1 MYAMEK
7 KKVFVGIDVGT
18 QGIRLVFVDEV
29 GQEQFSASRKFD
41 LTDENRTRQDP
52 ERWWSLLN
60 ILFAEAKLALGE
72 SFYNEYQIAS
82 IGVTST
88 SGTIIPLDRE
98 NKVLYRAIMYSDNR
112 SQKQG
117 EQASVVAASYYQDL
131 PRFTNFNS
139 SCGLAKMC
147 WFKEEFAALFNKEL
161 SRFIHASDFMTGRMT
176 GVYDITDHSNVL
188 KSGYD
193 LHSEEWPPFI
203 EDQLGINLSLL
214 PKVVPIGTVLGK
226 LDAALASDWGL
237 QGSLNVCV
245 GLTDGCASQI
255 AAGAVR
261 LGDWNTTIGTT
272 LVLKG
277 VTDVVLYDEAGS
289 IYCHKHPE
297 GYWMPGGASNIGAD
311 WVHDFSSEE
320 VAAGS
325 VFDAQLEPSPL
336 LYYPLKVKGERFP
349 FISKTAEAFV
359 EGDQNNRGALFQ
371 AGLEGVG
378 FIERYAYEKIEQ
390 LSGRKVERIYAAGG
404 ANGNEKWLKIRACIL
419 NKAILRSDNANGAMG
434 AAVVAAIHGFSG
446 GLTEAA
452 DSLIGHM
459 YTVLPDAALA
469 AKYEDRYQEFIKLLK
484 EKGFLNE

>member
-1 MYAMEK
+1 MEK

-18 QGIRLVFVDEV
+18 QGVRLVFVDEG
-29 GQEQFSASRKFD
+29 GQEQFSGSRKFD
-41 LTDENRTRQDP
+41 LTDENRMKQDP
-52 ERWWSLLN
+52 EVWWSLLN
-60 ILFAEAKLALGE
+60 ALFGEAKLDLGK
-72 SFYNEYQIAS
+72 SFYSEYQVAS

-88 SGTIIPLDRE
+88 SGTIIPLDGE
-98 NKVLYRAIMYSDNR
+98 NRVLYGAIMYSDNR

-117 EQASVVAASYYQDL
+117 EQASIVATAYYKEL

-147 WFKEEFAALFNKEL
+147 WFKEEFADLFENKL
-161 SRFIHASDFMTGRMT
+161 NRFVHASDFITGRMT
-176 GVYDITDHSNVL
+176 GVYGVTDHSNVL

-193 LHSEEWPPFI
+193 LHSEEWPSFI
-203 EDQLGINLSLL
+203 EDELGINLSLL
-214 PKVVPIGTVLGK
+214 SKVVPIGTVLGK
-226 LDAALASDWGL
+226 LDTDLAISWGL
-237 QGSLNVCV
+237 EGSLDVCV

-311 WVHDFSSEE
+311 WVHDFSKEE
-320 VAAGS
+320 VDGGS
-325 VFDAQLEPSPL
+325 VLDGELEPSAL

-359 EGDQNNRGALFQ
+359 VGDVNDRAALFQ

-378 FIERYAYEKIEQ
+378 YIERYAYEKIER
-390 LSGRKVERIYAAGG
+390 LSGRQVEQVYAAGG
-404 ANGNEKWLKIRACIL
+404 ANFNEKWLKIRACIL
-419 NKAILRSDNANGAMG
+419 NKPILRSDNANGAIG
-434 AAVVAAIHGFSG
+434 AAVVAAIHCFAG
-446 GLTEAA
+446 GLTEAT
-452 DSLIGHM
+452 DHLVGNM
-459 YTVLPDAALA
+459 QRVLPDAVLA

-484 EKGFLNE
+484 EKRFLNE

>member
-1 MYAMEK
+1 MEK

-18 QGIRLVFVDEV
+18 QGIRLVFVDEA

-41 LTDENRTRQDP
+41 LTEENRTKQDP
-52 ERWWSLLN
+52 EIWWSLLN
-60 ILFAEAKLALGE
+60 ILFGEAKLALGE

-98 NKVLYRAIMYSDNR
+98 NKVLYGAIMYSDNQ
-112 SQKQG
+112 SQKEG
-117 EQASVVAASYYQDL
+117 ERASVVAASYYQDL

-139 SCGLAKMC
+139 SCGLAKMG
-147 WFKEEFAALFNKEL
+147 WFKEEFADLFNKEL
-161 SRFIHASDFMTGRMT
+161 RRFIHASDFMTGRMT
-176 GVYDITDHSNVL
+176 GVYDVTDHSNVL

-193 LHSEEWPPFI
+193 LHSEEWPLFI
-203 EDQLGINLSLL
+203 EDELGINLSLL
-214 PKVVPIGTVLGK
+214 SKVVPIGTVLGK
-226 LDAALASDWGL
+226 LDATLANDWGL

-289 IYCHKHPE
+289 IYCHKHPA

-311 WVHDFSSEE
+311 WVLDFSKEE
-320 VAAGS
+320 VATGG
-325 VFDAQLEPSPL
+325 VLDAQLEPSPL

-359 EGDQNNRGALFQ
+359 VGDVDNRVALFQ

-378 FIERYAYEKIEQ
+378 YIERYAYEKIER
-390 LSGRKVERIYAAGG
+390 LSGRQVERVYAAGG
-404 ANGNEKWLKIRACIL
+404 ANFNEKWLKIRACIL
-419 NKAILRSDNANGAMG
+419 NKPILRSDNANGAIG
-434 AAVVAAIHGFSG
+434 AAVVAAIHCFAG

-452 DSLIGHM
+452 DNIVGNM
-459 YTVLPDAALA
+459 QRVLPDTVLV